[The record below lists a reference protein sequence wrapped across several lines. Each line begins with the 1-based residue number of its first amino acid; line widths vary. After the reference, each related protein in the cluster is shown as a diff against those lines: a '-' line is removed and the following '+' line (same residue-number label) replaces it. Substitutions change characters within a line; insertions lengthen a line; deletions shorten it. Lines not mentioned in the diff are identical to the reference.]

1 MSESLQNLRM
11 LFLVGEPDGAERVDV
26 ADLFAKR
33 LANKGMQ
40 IDYVIFT
47 GRPDGFWREQEWHG
61 ARAFV
66 VGCSELT
73 GVPAKIANKLIELG
87 ADLRTFWQALTG
99 AYDIIQVRDKFV
111 VGVLGLLAARLS
123 RKKFTYWLSYPYAE
137 CRILDGREGRSRFP
151 MLSIAG
157 GHIARFLLYKI
168 IMPGADHVFVQS
180 QQMLEDVAAEG
191 VNRNLMTPVPMAVSE
206 TLLDMPAAEVEPGTV
221 LYLGTLVRVR
231 RLDTLVFAF
240 RQVLDRHP
248 EARLIMVGDG
258 PDKEDREF
266 LEEVVAELGLQN
278 AVEFTGMVPM
288 AEAHQR
294 VARAAVCL
302 SPFYPT
308 PILQS
313 TSPTKISEYMAL
325 GRPVVAN
332 SHPEQSVIIEE
343 SGAGLCVEWSADEF
357 ATAIIKMLD
366 DPERAESMGARGRD
380 YVRQHRVY
388 PVIAPLVAAEYARLV
403 ANA

>member
-1 MSESLQNLRM
+1 MSEALQNLRM

-26 ADLFAKR
+26 ADLFARR
-33 LANKGMQ
+33 LAEQGMQ

-47 GRPDGFWREQEWHG
+47 TRPDGFWREQEWHG

-66 VGCSELT
+66 VGRSRLS
-73 GVPAKIANKLIELG
+73 GVSAKIANKFIELG

-99 AYDIIQVRDKFV
+99 PYDIIQVRDKFV
-111 VGVLGLLAARLS
+111 VGVLGLLAARLT

-137 CRILDGREGRSRFP
+137 CRILDGQEGRSRFP
-151 MLSIAG
+151 WLSIAG
-157 GHIARFLLYKI
+157 GNVARFLLYKI
-168 IMPGADHVFVQS
+168 IMPNADHVFVQS
-180 QQMLEDVAAEG
+180 RQMLEDIAAEG
-191 VNRNLMTPVPMAVSE
+191 VDRQLMTPVPMAVSE
-206 TLLDMPAAEVEPGTV
+206 TLLDIPPADAEPGTV

-231 RLDTLVFAF
+231 RLDTLIFAF

-266 LEEVVAELGLQN
+266 LEEVVAELGLQS

-288 AEAHQR
+288 AEAHER
-294 VARAAVCL
+294 VARAAVCI

-325 GRPVVAN
+325 GRPVIAN

-343 SGAGLCVEWSADEF
+343 SQAGLCVEWSADEF
-357 ATAIIKMLD
+357 ASAIIKMLD

-380 YVRQHRVY
+380 YVRQHRIY
-388 PVIAPLVAAEYARLV
+388 PVIAPLVAAEYARL